1 MEQTIRF
8 WDRHAAGYAKSP
20 IKNMESYTYTLE
32 RTRSYLKSTDRVLEL
47 GAGTGS
53 TALEL
58 APAVKHITAT
68 DLSPAMTK
76 IGEDKAREQSINN
89 IDFWAADSLVSDL
102 DGPYDAVLAHNLLHL
117 VEDLPATLKRVH
129 ALLKP
134 DGLFISKTF
143 CKPERFGPPFYYA
156 MRIALPFMRLI
167 GKAPYVAFFRIAELE
182 AAITD
187 AGFTIIE
194 TGNYPAKETRRYLV
208 ARR

>member
-20 IKNMESYTYTLE
+20 IKNMEGYTYTLT
-32 RTRSYLKSTDRVLEL
+32 RTRSYLKATDRALEL

-58 APAVKHITAT
+58 APSVAHITAT
-68 DLSPAMTK
+68 DISPAMID
-76 IGEDKAREQSINN
+76 IGKEKARHQGIDN
-89 IDFWAADSLVSDL
+89 IDFLAADSLVSNL
-102 DGPYDAVLAHNLLHL
+102 EGPYDVILAHNLLHL

-134 DGLFISKTF
+134 GGLFISKTF
-143 CKPERFGPPFYYA
+143 CKPARIGPPLYYA
-156 MRIALPFMRLI
+156 MRLALPLMRLF
-167 GKAPYVAFFRIAELE
+167 GKAPYVAVMRIAELE
-182 AAITD
+182 TAITD
-187 AGFTIIE
+187 EGFTIIE
-194 TGNYPAKETRRYLV
+194 TGNYPAKELSRYIV